1 MRSLLLIACAAGSTS
16 AAWLKWTDHSTP
28 TWKPPQETGVADAT
42 DSTTGWTPK
51 PTQGPGSKSKGEVV
65 LDLLRRDTTTEWT
78 NSKTCGWLSGVSS
91 SAWSCDGDQV
101 CATNSDHAVACVSGD
116 YTPFYVSCLNYE
128 AYQQG
133 SCADGGPE
141 TGCCSDKTQSEC
153 MTYMWTGS
161 PVRSQFKC
169 GTATAVIT
177 LLDEPQFVIDAS
189 ISASKASESA
199 SKASASAASESASRA
214 SLSTSTMSDGTI
226 VVTTANPLTSAPVVS
241 TTSNNTTN
249 VGAIVGGTV
258 GGLAFLILLL
268 LLCCCRRRR
277 KSKKNNY
284 NVSYKRNN
292 NEKTTV
298 YNHNHGRRDKRR
310 GERTR
315 SERSRQ
321 HDRKA
326 SRGRSHKS
334 RPKEVVSDDESYKLG
349 FVDGFSGHQNQNH
362 NPAAPRQAHVVDD
375 ERTVY
380 APQYHFHVS
389 GGARPGRESSI
400 VETTEQYHAM

>member
-1 MRSLLLIACAAGSTS
+1 MSRDPVPTTVQKQDAG
-16 AAWLKWTDHSTP
+16 
-28 TWKPPQETGVADAT
+28 
-42 DSTTGWTPK
+42 
-51 PTQGPGSKSKGEVV
+51 KSKHVHSLGLEKKY
-65 LDLLRRDTTTEWT
+65 LILC
-78 NSKTCGWLSGVSS
+78 S
-91 SAWSCDGDQV
+91 
-101 CATNSDHAVACVSGD
+101 
-116 YTPFYVSCLNYE
+116 
-128 AYQQG
+128 
-133 SCADGGPE
+133 
-141 TGCCSDKTQSEC
+141 SDKTQSEC

-214 SLSTSTMSDGTI
+214 SLSTSTMSDGTV

-249 VGAIVGGTV
+249 VGAIVGGAV

-284 NVSYKRNN
+284 NVSYNKRSNN

-298 YNHNHGRRDKRR
+298 YNHNHGGRRDKRR

-349 FVDGFSGHQNQNH
+349 FVDGFSGHGQNQNH

>member
-28 TWKPPQETGVADAT
+28 TWKPPQETGVADIAG
-42 DSTTGWTPK
+42 STTGWTPK
-51 PTQGPGSKSKGEVV
+51 PTQGPGHRSKSEVV
-65 LDLLRRDTTTEWT
+65 LELLRRDATTDWT
-78 NSKTCGWLSGVSS
+78 NSKTCGWFSGISS
-91 SAWSCDGDQV
+91 QPWTCDGNQV
-101 CATNSDHAVACVSGD
+101 CATNSEHAVACVSGD
-116 YTPFYVSCLNYE
+116 YNPFYVTCLNRE
-128 AYQQG
+128 AYEQG
-133 SCADGGPE
+133 SCADAGPK
-141 TGCCSDKTQSEC
+141 TGCCSEATASEC
-153 MTYMWTGS
+153 VTYMWTGS

-169 GTATAVIT
+169 GTATAITT

-214 SLSTSTMSDGTI
+214 TLSTSTLSDGTV

-249 VGAIVGGTV
+249 VGAIVGGAV
-258 GGLAFLILLL
+258 GGLVFLILLL

-284 NVSYKRNN
+284 NVSYKRSN

-298 YNHNHGRRDKRR
+298 YNNQRRDKRR
-310 GERTR
+310 GERSR

-349 FVDGFSGHQNQNH
+349 FVDGFSGQ

-375 ERTVY
+375 DRTVY
-380 APQYHFHVS
+380 APQYHFHVA